1 MTDPRTPRR
10 RVEGAERADIL
21 KAGTEWF
28 ARDGYEYTR
37 GADVTSDIVVG
48 STGLYHYFDSKQ
60 HRLFAILEQ
69 ATADS
74 ASRFDRLRG
83 EDPDAIDALVAILRD
98 SFELTEQKDS
108 GAVCLSPSRAC
119 SRMRGSH
126 REGLGATDG
135 ASPDGN
141 DPARLVGSSRSRDR
155 ARRDPAR
162 GPKVPWRVRSE
173 GCTTASGLVQA
184 EWQRGT
190 ARGVAEF
197 YVPRILALIGVVA

>member
-21 KAGTEWF
+21 KAGTERF

-37 GADVTSDIVVG
+37 WADVTSDIGVG
-48 STGLYHYFDSKQ
+48 PTGLYHYFDSKQ
-60 HRLFAILEQ
+60 HCLFAILEQ

-74 ASRFDRLRG
+74 ASRFDRLSC

-98 SFELTEQKDS
+98 SFELTEQ
-108 GAVCLSPSRAC
+108 
-119 SRMRGSH
+119 
-126 REGLGATDG
+126 EGLRSCVLVAEQGLLAC
-135 ASPDGN
+135 ARKSPRRTWRDRRREPGWERSST
-141 DPARLVGSSRSRDR
+141 PGRLFSLAGWSTSRSRT
-155 ARRDPAR
+155 
-162 GPKVPWRVRSE
+162 GTQGSWRVRLE